1 MPKVVSKRYKS
12 AQAVADLSKSYGL
25 AEAADI
31 LSKMPKAKFDETVTL
46 SFNLSVDP
54 TQGEQMVRGVVQLPH
69 GSGRK
74 VRIIVFTDKP
84 EEALKAGAAHAGL
97 ADLMKK
103 ISEGFLDF
111 DVAVSTV
118 AAMKEVRT
126 LARVLGP
133 KGLMPNPKNGTVSDD
148 IPATVKQLQG
158 GRVEFRMD
166 KTGNIGVIIGKRSF
180 TEQAIAENAKVV
192 IETVG
197 KAKPDTFKLP
207 GFIKNVA
214 LSSSMSPGIT
224 IEKTLYG
231 KY

>member
-1 MPKVVSKRYKS
+1 MPQVASKRYKS
-12 AQAVADLSKSYGL
+12 AQAVADLNTAYEL
-25 AEAADI
+25 AEAADT
-31 LSKMPKAKFDETVTL
+31 LSKMPQAKFDETVTL

-69 GSGRK
+69 GSGKK

-84 EEALKAGAAHAGL
+84 EEALKAGATHAGM

-103 ISEGFLDF
+103 VNEGFLDF
-111 DVAVSTV
+111 DVAVATNM
-118 AAMKEVRT
+118 AMKEVRT

-148 IPATVKQLQG
+148 VPATIKQLQG
-158 GRVEFRMD
+158 GRVEFKMD

-180 TEQAIAENAKVV
+180 KPAHLAENAKTV
-192 IETVG
+192 IEAVG
-197 KAKPDTFKLP
+197 KAKPESFKLP
-207 GFIKNVA
+207 GFIKSVTMA
-214 LSSSMSPGIT
+214 STMSPGIRLA
-224 IEKTLYG
+224 KTLYG